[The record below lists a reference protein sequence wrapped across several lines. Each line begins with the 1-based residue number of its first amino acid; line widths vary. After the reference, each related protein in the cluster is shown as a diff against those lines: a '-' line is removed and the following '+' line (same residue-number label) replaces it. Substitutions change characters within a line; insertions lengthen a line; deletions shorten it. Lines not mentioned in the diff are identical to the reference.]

1 MLLPQSS
8 AFAALKNRLNSVSNI
23 GLLHSGP
30 RAYVSPKNTSSSST
44 SSFDHHHSRKRS
56 TETHA
61 PAGINSPITSSSAAS
76 SYERPTGRLKTR
88 EENVIRW
95 VELLD
100 KFKSV
105 QERARKSHLTAQGQ
119 LDDEGGGHSHHPSFG
134 SAVGAGGTQN
144 NGKDRDV
151 TKMGLGVG
159 NGAGPSAP
167 AETGAGGL
175 QRPTPMPPPVQK
187 SKSSL
192 GNFGRLA
199 SGIGP
204 RKSKR

>member
-30 RAYVSPKNTSSSST
+30 RAYVSPKNASSSSNT
-44 SSFDHHHSRKRS
+44 TSFDHHSRKRS
-56 TETHA
+56 IETHT
-61 PAGINSPITSSSAAS
+61 PAGIHSPITNSSATS

-105 QERARKSHLTAQGQ
+105 QEKARKSHLAARGQ
-119 LDDEGGGHSHHPSFG
+119 LDDEGGAHSHHPSFG
-134 SAVGAGGTQN
+134 SAVSAGGTQN
-144 NGKDRDV
+144 NGKDRDI
-151 TKMGLGVG
+151 TKMGVG
-159 NGAGPSAP
+159 SDNGAGPSAS
-167 AETGAGGL
+167 AETGIGGT
-175 QRPTPMPPPVQK
+175 QKPAPMAPPVQK

>member
-8 AFAALKNRLNSVSNI
+8 AFAALKNRLNSVSAI
-23 GLLHSGP
+23 GLLHTGP
-30 RAYVSPKNTSSSST
+30 RAYVSPKNTSSSSST
-44 SSFDHHHSRKRS
+44 SFDHHSRKRS

-61 PAGINSPITSSSAAS
+61 PAGFSSPITSSGASS

-95 VELLD
+95 VELLE

-105 QERARKSHLTAQGQ
+105 QEKVRKSHLAARGQ
-119 LDDEGGGHSHHPSFG
+119 LDDDGSHSHHPSIG
-134 SAVGAGGTQN
+134 VAVAAGAAQN
-144 NGKDRDV
+144 NGKDRDMP
-151 TKMGLGVG
+151 KMGGGGG
-159 NGAGPSAP
+159 NGAGPAASAEAGVGGAQKPTSTP
-167 AETGAGGL
+167 A
-175 QRPTPMPPPVQK
+175 PPQK
-187 SKSSL
+187 TKSGL
-192 GNFGRLA
+192 GNFGRLT